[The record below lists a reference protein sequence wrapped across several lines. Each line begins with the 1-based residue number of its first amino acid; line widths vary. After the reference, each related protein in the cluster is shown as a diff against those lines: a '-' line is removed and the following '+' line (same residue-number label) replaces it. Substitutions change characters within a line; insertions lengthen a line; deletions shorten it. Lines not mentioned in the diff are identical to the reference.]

1 MTRLPR
7 NAAYLEH
14 GPRRVFAGS
23 TEWPGWSRGAKD
35 DGAALAALTA
45 YAPRYGEVAARAG
58 VEFDESWFREWK
70 VVETVAGSGA
80 TDFGVPERVVAGDRR
95 SLTGATATK
104 WARLLEASWH
114 HFEGIVAT
122 APASLRKGP
131 RGGGRDRDA
140 VRAHVEE
147 AEESYGVNMGI
158 SRKLDPEAR
167 RAEMLDL
174 VVAGGRGEPIPG
186 KKWPLR
192 YAVRRIVWHV
202 LDHAW
207 EIEDRSK

>member
-7 NAAYLEH
+7 NAAYLEK
-14 GPRRVFAGS
+14 GPKRVFAGS

-35 DGAALAALTA
+35 DEAALAALTE
-45 YAPRYGEVAARAG
+45 YSSRYGEVAVRAG
-58 VEFDESWFREWK
+58 VEFDESWFREWT
-70 VVETVAGSGA
+70 VVEIVVGSGA
-80 TDFGVPERVVAGDRR
+80 TDFGVPERVVSADRR
-95 SLTGATATK
+95 SITGATATK
-104 WARLLEASWH
+104 WASLLEASWH
-114 HFEGIVAT
+114 HFEDIASN
-122 APASLRKGP
+122 APGSLRKGP

-158 SRKLDPEAR
+158 ARKLDLKAR
-167 RAEMLDL
+167 RATMLAL
-174 VVAGGRGEPIPG
+174 VAAGGSGEPIQG

-192 YAVRRIVWHV
+192 YAVRRVLWHV

>member
-1 MTRLPR
+1 MVD
-7 NAAYLEH
+7 A
-14 GPRRVFAGS
+14 
-23 TEWPGWSRGAKD
+23 
-35 DGAALAALTA
+35 
-45 YAPRYGEVAARAG
+45 
-58 VEFDESWFREWK
+58 
-70 VVETVAGSGA
+70 
-80 TDFGVPERVVAGDRR
+80 DRR
-95 SLTGATATK
+95 SLTGDTATK

-147 AEESYGVNMGI
+147 AEESYGVNMSI

-174 VVAGGRGEPIPG
+174 VVAGGSGEPIP
-186 KKWPLR
+186 
-192 YAVRRIVWHV
+192 
-202 LDHAW
+202 
-207 EIEDRSK
+207 